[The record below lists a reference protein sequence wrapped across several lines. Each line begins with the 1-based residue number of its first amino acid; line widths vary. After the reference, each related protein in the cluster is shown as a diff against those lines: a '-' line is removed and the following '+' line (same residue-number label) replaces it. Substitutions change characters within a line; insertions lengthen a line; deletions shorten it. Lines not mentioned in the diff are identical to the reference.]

1 MLLRHSCRFWQQCRT
16 KFRPF
21 DKVETNLTC
30 SVCIDFVY
38 RTKFYDTRSTLLP
51 FVATKSN
58 VASTKWNV
66 ASTMLPVASTLLL
79 VWTEPN
85 TGQTDNALTWPNSTL
100 VRGGQIGW
108 SSVLQFLRD
117 LRQRCTGRSWWT
129 MGKASDD
136 WSTGTGPLI
145 RRCFPPR
152 CTDNLHDSDIANV
165 VNRRRRLYI
174 RVLE

>member
-58 VASTKWNV
+58 VASTKSNV
-66 ASTMLPVASTLLL
+66 VDIVADVDGALGVKSDAMMHERTRTPPVA
-79 VWTEPN
+79 
-85 TGQTDNALTWPNSTL
+85 D
-100 VRGGQIGW
+100 
-108 SSVLQFLRD
+108 
-117 LRQRCTGRSWWT
+117 
-129 MGKASDD
+129 
-136 WSTGTGPLI
+136 
-145 RRCFPPR
+145 
-152 CTDNLHDSDIANV
+152 
-165 VNRRRRLYI
+165 
-174 RVLE
+174 